1 MRFLSDLDH
10 DNTVDDENIDKDT
23 PNEEQFNIQLSD
35 TENRYIL
42 INTRIDYQYRSD
54 VLDKLCLYDFIS
66 MLYKRKMNAGDKKY
80 LSQTVEPT
88 EETNNRR
95 GRPVS
100 KRYLFQK
107 EHPQATTY
115 LMMEHSDPQVPV
127 LYGPQIPRKDRED
140 TRERYCR
147 ALLTLFV
154 PWRTVHDLSDS
165 NQTWEEALMARQ
177 SRIVSHSWK
186 IIENIQLLHECKNDR
201 DERLLQVIVEART
214 ENDQVDPE

>member
-1 MRFLSDLDH
+1 
-10 DNTVDDENIDKDT
+10 
-23 PNEEQFNIQLSD
+23 
-35 TENRYIL
+35 
-42 INTRIDYQYRSD
+42 
-54 VLDKLCLYDFIS
+54 
-66 MLYKRKMNAGDKKY
+66 MNADDKKY
-80 LSQTVEPT
+80 LSETVEPT
-88 EETNNRR
+88 GEETSNRR

-154 PWRTVHDLSDS
+154 PWRTVHDLSGA
-165 NQTWEEALMARQ
+165 NQTWEEALMTR
-177 SRIVSHSWK
+177 
-186 IIENIQLLHECKNDR
+186 
-201 DERLLQVIVEART
+201 
-214 ENDQVDPE
+214 